1 MGCSCTNQDI
11 NKEQGNKNFQEDINN
26 KDVIND
32 NINSDKIDVNENE
45 NYIEAGKLKGAPP
58 LAGFENKEKI
68 TATNEGNENDINN
81 NNQNNFQDITTNEI
95 TEKDFNELN
104 EICPPM
110 DDNIIVEKRN
120 PRENKDNK
128 VIYYGEWKKDKNI
141 RHGRGIQKWLDGAKY
156 IGYWKK

>member
-1 MGCSCTNQDI
+1 MGYSFTNQDI

-68 TATNEGNENDINN
+68 TAKMKEMKMI
-81 NNQNNFQDITTNEI
+81 
-95 TEKDFNELN
+95 
-104 EICPPM
+104 
-110 DDNIIVEKRN
+110 
-120 PRENKDNK
+120 
-128 VIYYGEWKKDKNI
+128 
-141 RHGRGIQKWLDGAKY
+141 
-156 IGYWKK
+156 